1 MKPVV
6 EVVEPGGEVD
16 IGVPDSDE
24 ADAAPVPAG
33 PPAPDEPAATP
44 AAAPLPR
51 GAMVALEV
59 THPAA
64 GEAAQQHAGGASHEE
79 RPVANQSARA
89 LMLIARVR
97 HAFDGLGAA
106 ARARRQ
112 ARRDA
117 AAAAAAEAAAST
129 PVAAPSD
136 RLHAAAAVGEDGTV
150 RITIQREP

>member
-16 IGVPDSDE
+16 IGVPDSDD

-33 PPAPDEPAATP
+33 PPARPSSSDQPA

-59 THPAA
+59 APPAPGNA
-64 GEAAQQHAGGASHEE
+64 RGGAPEE
-79 RPVANQSARA
+79 RPVADQSARA

-106 ARARRQ
+106 VRARRQ

-117 AAAAAAEAAAST
+117 AAAAANAADSATST
-129 PVAAPSD
+129 PVPSD

-150 RITIQREP
+150 RITIQRAP